1 MAIWIRSQDKK
12 RLVNCNS
19 FFYSDCLAL
28 EEGCFILSYENAT
41 NLVCLGN
48 YSNKEKALKVLDM
61 IQKELNEEFE
71 MNLEVFQM
79 PQDGEVHR

>member
-1 MAIWIRSQDKK
+1 MGIWIRSQDKK

-19 FFYSDCLAL
+19 FFYSDRLAL
-28 EEGCFILSYENAT
+28 EEGHFIASYEKYLV
-41 NLVCLGN
+41 NLGQ
-48 YSNKEKALKVLDM
+48 YSSKNKALKVLDM
-61 IQKELNEEFE
+61 IQKELDEEFE

>member
-1 MAIWIRSQDKK
+1 MGIWIRSQDKK

-19 FFYSDCLAL
+19 IVCSDCWIL
-28 EEGCFILSYENAT
+28 EEGYFILSYENAT

-48 YSNKEKALKVLDM
+48 YSNKEKVLKVLDM

-71 MNLEVFQM
+71 MNLEAFQM
-79 PQDGEVHR
+79 PQDDEV